1 MRTIEHRTEELRG
14 RLLVVED
21 DLVQRTIIGSLGARL
36 GYDTVSAS
44 TFEIASGL
52 LRTEN
57 FDMMTLDLSLG
68 EHDGVELLRL
78 IAALKLNAMPIVIV
92 SGCEER
98 VRNTI
103 KRVAA
108 ALDLALT
115 TTLTKPLNIDKLR
128 VALTRPMRFSA
139 PRHGHAQAP
148 TITRERIVAALARK
162 EFVVEL
168 QPKIDLN
175 TNEITGAEA
184 LARWVTPE
192 LGTVSP
198 AIFVP
203 LVEEFGLMPELTHA
217 ACDAAVATSRRLIQQ
232 RPGFTVAVNVSAS
245 DLNDLTLPER
255 IDGILRTYEVAPE
268 ALIVEVTESVA
279 MSDVDRAMDVVSR
292 LRLKGMGA
300 AIDDFGT
307 GFSSLAAL
315 AKLPFSELKIDRS
328 FAGSCADDKDM
339 MKIVEAS
346 VALAKAFGMRVV
358 AEGID
363 NQPTLSAL
371 RAAGCDVGQ
380 GYLFAPTLGIRQF
393 SSLMKRWD
401 PHAAGRFPAFRPPG
415 RTTSLAYG

>member
-1 MRTIEHRTEELRG
+1 MTTMERRTDELRG

-21 DLVQRTIIGSLGARL
+21 DLVQRTIIGSIGAKL
-36 GYDTVSAS
+36 GYDTFIAS
-44 TFEIASGL
+44 TFEHASSL
-52 LRTEN
+52 LRSET

-68 EHDGVELLRL
+68 EHDGVELLRV

-103 KRVAA
+103 KRVAT

-115 TTLTKPLNIDKLR
+115 TCLAKPLNIDKLR
-128 VALTRPMRFSA
+128 VALTRPALFTAATGGQPKA
-139 PRHGHAQAP
+139 PEISRD
-148 TITRERIVAALARK
+148 RIAAALRQK
-162 EFVVEL
+162 EFIVEL
-168 QPKIDLN
+168 QPKINLH
-175 TNEITGAEA
+175 TNEIDGAEA
-184 LARWVTPE
+184 LARWMAPE
-192 LGTVSP
+192 YGSVSP

-203 LVEEFGLMPELTHA
+203 LVEQFGLMPELTHA
-217 ACDAAVATSRRLIQQ
+217 VCDAAVATSRRLIQQ

-255 IDGILRTYEVAPE
+255 IDGILRTYQVAPE
-268 ALIVEVTESVA
+268 SLVIEVTESVA

-307 GFSSLAAL
+307 GFSSLSAL

-328 FAGSCADDKDM
+328 FAGNCADDKDM
-339 MKIVEAS
+339 MKIVEAC
-346 VALAKAFGMRVV
+346 VALARAFGMRVV
-358 AEGID
+358 GEGID
-363 NQPTLSAL
+363 SRATLAAL

-393 SSLMKRWD
+393 SHLIKRWD
-401 PHAAGRFPAFRPPG
+401 PRDAGRFPAFQTPG
-415 RTTSLAYG
+415 RTKSLASG

>member
-1 MRTIEHRTEELRG
+1 MRAIEHRTGELRG

-21 DLVQRTIIGSLGARL
+21 DLVQRTIIGSIGAKL
-36 GYDTVSAS
+36 GYDTIIAP
-44 TFEIASGL
+44 TFEIASQML
-52 LRTEN
+52 QSDK

-78 IAALKLNAMPIVIV
+78 IAALKLNEMPIVIV

-103 KRVAA
+103 QRVAS
-108 ALDLALT
+108 ALHLTLT
-115 TTLTKPLNIDKLR
+115 TSLAKPLNIDKLR
-128 VALTRPMRFSA
+128 AAMTRPVLHSA
-139 PRHGHAQAP
+139 AAGGHKQAP
-148 TITRERIVAALARK
+148 EISRDRIVAALGQK
-162 EFVVEL
+162 EFIVEL
-168 QPKIDLN
+168 QPKIDLR
-175 TNEITGAEA
+175 TNEICGAEA
-184 LARWVTPE
+184 LARWLTPE
-192 LGTVSP
+192 FGMVSP

-203 LVEEFGLMPELTHA
+203 LVEEFGLMSELTHA
-217 ACDAAVATSRRLIQQ
+217 VCDAAVATSRGLIQQ

-255 IDGILRTYEVAPE
+255 IEGILRTYEVAPE
-268 ALIVEVTESVA
+268 ALIVEVTESIA

-307 GFSSLAAL
+307 GFSSLSAL

-328 FAGSCADDKDM
+328 FAGSCANDKDM

-346 VALAKAFGMRVV
+346 IALAKAFGMKVV
-358 AEGID
+358 GEGID
-363 NQPTLSAL
+363 NPATLSVL
-371 RAAGCDVGQ
+371 RAAGCDIGQ

-393 SSLMKRWD
+393 SHLMKRWD
-401 PHAAGRFPAFRPPG
+401 PRAAGRFPPFRPPS
-415 RTTSLAYG
+415 RTTSHAYG

>member
-1 MRTIEHRTEELRG
+1 MEHRTDELRG

-21 DLVQRTIIGSLGARL
+21 DLVQRTIIGSIGAKL
-36 GYDTVSAS
+36 GYDTVIAS
-44 TFEIASGL
+44 TFEHASNL
-52 LRTEN
+52 LRSEK

-68 EHDGVELLRL
+68 ERDGVELLRV

-103 KRVAA
+103 KRVAT

-115 TTLTKPLNIDKLR
+115 TSLAKPLNIDQLR
-128 VALTRPMRFSA
+128 VALTRPALLNAA
-139 PRHGHAQAP
+139 PGGRAQAP
-148 TITRERIVAALARK
+148 AITRERIVDALRQK
-162 EFVVEL
+162 EFIVEL
-168 QPKIDLN
+168 QPKIDLR
-175 TNEITGAEA
+175 TNEIDGAEA
-184 LARWVTPE
+184 LARWVAPDF
-192 LGTVSP
+192 GPVSP
-198 AIFVP
+198 AVFVP
-203 LVEEFGLMPELTHA
+203 LVEQFGLMPELTHA
-217 ACDAAVATSRRLIQQ
+217 ICDAAVATSRGLIRQ

-255 IDGILRTYEVAPE
+255 IEGILRTYQVSPE
-268 ALIVEVTESVA
+268 SLVVEVTESIA
-279 MSDVDRAMDVVSR
+279 MSDVERAMDVVSR

-328 FAGSCADDKDM
+328 FAGNCATDKDM

-346 VALAKAFGMRVV
+346 IALAKAFGMRVV
-358 AEGID
+358 GEGID
-363 NQPTLSAL
+363 NRLTLSAL
-371 RAAGCDVGQ
+371 RDAGCDVGQ

-393 SSLMKRWD
+393 SHLIKRWD
-401 PHAAGRFPAFRPPG
+401 PHDAGRFPAFRPPG
-415 RTTSLAYG
+415 RTSTIAFG

>member
-1 MRTIEHRTEELRG
+1 MRTIEHRTDELRG
-14 RLLVVED
+14 QLLVVED
-21 DLVQRTIIGSLGARL
+21 DLVQRTIIGSIGAKL
-36 GYDTVSAS
+36 GYDTFSAS
-44 TFEIASGL
+44 TFEIASDL
-52 LRTEN
+52 LRTKK

-78 IAALKLNAMPIVIV
+78 IAALELKAMPIVIV

-108 ALDLALT
+108 SLNLSLTHSLA
-115 TTLTKPLNIDKLR
+115 KPLNIDELR
-128 VALTRPMRFSA
+128 TALTRPVLHSTA
-139 PRHGHAQAP
+139 ASSHAQAP
-148 TITRERIVAALARK
+148 TIDRNRIVAALRQK
-162 EFVVEL
+162 EFIVEL
-168 QPKIDLN
+168 QPKINLH
-175 TNEITGAEA
+175 TNEIDGAEA
-184 LARWVTPE
+184 LARWLAPDF
-192 LGTVSP
+192 GMVSP

-217 ACDAAVATSRRLIQQ
+217 ICDAAVATGRGLIQQ
-232 RPGFTVAVNVSAS
+232 RPGFTIAVNVSAS

-255 IDGILRTYEVAPE
+255 IEGVLRTYKVAPE
-268 ALIVEVTESVA
+268 SLVVEVTESVA

-307 GFSSLAAL
+307 GFSSLSAL
-315 AKLPFSELKIDRS
+315 AKLPFNELKIDRS
-328 FAGSCADDKDM
+328 FAGNCAADKDM

-358 AEGID
+358 GEGID
-363 NQPTLSAL
+363 SKSTLSAL
-371 RAAGCDVGQ
+371 RGAGCDVGQ

-393 SSLMKRWD
+393 SSLMKQWD
-401 PHAAGRFPAFRPPG
+401 PNDAGRFPAFRSPG
-415 RTTSLAYG
+415 RTTYLACG

>member
-1 MRTIEHRTEELRG
+1 MRAIEHRTEELRG

-21 DLVQRTIIGSLGARL
+21 DLVQRTVIGSIGAKL
-36 GYDTVSAS
+36 GYDTIIAP
-44 TFEIASGL
+44 TFEIASQM
-52 LRTEN
+52 LRNEK

-103 KRVAA
+103 QRVAV
-108 ALDLALT
+108 ALDLSLT
-115 TTLTKPLNIDKLR
+115 TSLAKPLNIDKLR
-128 VALTRPMRFSA
+128 AAMTRPLLHSA
-139 PRHGHAQAP
+139 AASSQKQAP
-148 TITRERIVAALARK
+148 EISRDRIVAAFKQK
-162 EFVVEL
+162 EFIVEL
-168 QPKIDLN
+168 QPKINLR
-175 TNEITGAEA
+175 TNEICGAEA
-184 LARWVTPE
+184 LARWLTPE
-192 LGTVSP
+192 FGMVSP

-203 LVEEFGLMPELTHA
+203 LVEEFGLMSELTHA
-217 ACDAAVATSRRLIQQ
+217 VCDAAVATSRGLIQQ
-232 RPGFTVAVNVSAS
+232 RPDFTVAVNVSAS

-255 IDGILRTYEVAPE
+255 IEGILRTYQVAPE
-268 ALIVEVTESVA
+268 ALIVEVTESIA

-307 GFSSLAAL
+307 GFSSLSAL
-315 AKLPFSELKIDRS
+315 AKLPFSELKMDRS
-328 FAGSCADDKDM
+328 FAGTCANDKDM

-346 VALAKAFGMRVV
+346 IALAKAFGMKVV
-358 AEGID
+358 GEGID
-363 NQPTLSAL
+363 NPSTLSAL
-371 RAAGCDVGQ
+371 RAAGCDIGQ

-393 SSLMKRWD
+393 SHLMKRWD
-401 PHAAGRFPAFRPPG
+401 PRAAGRFPAFRPPS

>member
-1 MRTIEHRTEELRG
+1 MKTIEHRAETRRG
-14 RLLVVED
+14 HLLVVED
-21 DLVQRTIIGSLGARL
+21 DLVQRTIIGTIGAKL

-44 TFEIASGL
+44 TFEIASNL
-52 LRTEN
+52 LRTEK

-98 VRNTI
+98 VQNTI

-108 ALDLALT
+108 GLNLSLTHSLA
-115 TTLTKPLNIDKLR
+115 KPLNIDKLR
-128 VALTRPMRFSA
+128 VALTRPALYSVATDRQAKA
-139 PRHGHAQAP
+139 PEISRD
-148 TITRERIVAALARK
+148 RIVAALKQK
-162 EFVVEL
+162 EFLVEL
-168 QPKIDLN
+168 QPKINLH
-175 TNEITGAEA
+175 TNEIDGAEA
-184 LARWVTPE
+184 LARWLAPE
-192 LGTVSP
+192 FGMVSP
-198 AIFVP
+198 AVFVP

-217 ACDAAVATSRRLIQQ
+217 VCDAAVATGRGLIQQ
-232 RPGFTVAVNVSAS
+232 HPGFTIAVNVSAS

-268 ALIVEVTESVA
+268 SLIVEVTESVA
-279 MSDVDRAMDVVSR
+279 MSNVNRAMDVVSR

-346 VALAKAFGMRVV
+346 IALAKAFGMKVV
-358 AEGID
+358 GEGID
-363 NQPTLSAL
+363 SQSTLNAL
-371 RAAGCDVGQ
+371 RAAGCDIGQ
-380 GYLFAPTLGIRQF
+380 GYLFAPPLGVRQF
-393 SSLMKRWD
+393 SHLIKRWD
-401 PHAAGRFPAFRPPG
+401 PQDAGRFPAFRPPS
-415 RTTSLAYG
+415 RKTSLTYG